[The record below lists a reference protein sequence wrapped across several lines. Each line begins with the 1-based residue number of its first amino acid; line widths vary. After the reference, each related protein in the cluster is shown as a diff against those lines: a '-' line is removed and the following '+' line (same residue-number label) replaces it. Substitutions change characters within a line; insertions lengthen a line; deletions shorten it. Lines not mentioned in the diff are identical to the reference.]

1 MICVAL
7 SGQLLA
13 LCGIL
18 SNFRRLKLKKMIDY
32 INGKIA
38 ELSPTFLVV
47 DNGGIGYGVEISL
60 LTYQALDGKD
70 SAKVF
75 IFQAINQ
82 RDSTEVMYGFASKDE
97 RELFKLI
104 IGVSGIGAA
113 SARIILSSLTPDE
126 LRDAIL
132 SENITR
138 LKSIKGIGLKSA
150 QRMVLELKD
159 KIVKGEGAD
168 VQLPVKVDNN
178 ADIEEATSALQ
189 MLGFSRPN
197 IQKAVQAVLKDQP
210 DAKVEKIIKE
220 ALKRL

>member
-1 MICVAL
+1 MWTWK
-7 SGQLLA
+7 
-13 LCGIL
+13 GINVL
-18 SNFRRLKLKKMIDY
+18 VMIDY

-38 ELSPTFLVV
+38 ELSPTYLVV
-47 DNGGIGYGVEISL
+47 DNAGIGYGVEISL

-75 IFQAINQ
+75 IYQAVNQ
-82 RDSTEVMYGFASKDE
+82 RDSTEMMYGFASKDE

-168 VQLPVKVDNN
+168 VQLPMKVDNN

-197 IQKAVQAVLKDQP
+197 IQKAVQAVLKEQP

>member
-1 MICVAL
+1 
-7 SGQLLA
+7 
-13 LCGIL
+13 
-18 SNFRRLKLKKMIDY
+18 MIDY

-38 ELSPTFLVV
+38 ELSPTYLVV
-47 DNGGIGYGVEISL
+47 DNNGIGYGVEISL
-60 LTYQALDGKD
+60 LTYQALDGKE

-75 IFQAINQ
+75 IYQAVNQ

-132 SENITR
+132 SENIAR

-150 QRMVLELKD
+150 QRMILELKD

-168 VQLPVKVDNN
+168 AQLPVKIDNN

-197 IQKAVQAVLKDQP
+197 IQKAVQAVLKEQP

>member
-1 MICVAL
+1 
-7 SGQLLA
+7 
-13 LCGIL
+13 
-18 SNFRRLKLKKMIDY
+18 MIDY

-38 ELSPTFLVV
+38 ELSPTYLVV
-47 DNGGIGYGVEISL
+47 DNNGIGYGVEISL
-60 LTYQALDGKD
+60 LTYQALDGKENT
-70 SAKVF
+70 KVF
-75 IFQAINQ
+75 IYQAVNQ

-197 IQKAVQAVLKDQP
+197 IQKAVQAVLKEQP

>member
-1 MICVAL
+1 
-7 SGQLLA
+7 
-13 LCGIL
+13 
-18 SNFRRLKLKKMIDY
+18 MIDY

-38 ELSPTFLVV
+38 ELTPTFAVV
-47 DNGGIGYGVEISL
+47 DNNGIGYGVEISL
-60 LTYQALDGKD
+60 VTYQALDGKE

-75 IFQAINQ
+75 IYQAVNQ

-113 SARIILSSLTPDE
+113 SARMILSSLTPDE

-159 KIVKGEGAD
+159 KIVKGEGAESPAL
-168 VQLPVKVDNN
+168 VAVDNN
-178 ADIEEATSALQ
+178 ADIEEASSALM

-197 IQKAVQAVLKDQP
+197 IQKAIQAVLKEEP
-210 DAKVEKIIKE
+210 GAKVEKIIKE
-220 ALKRL
+220 SLKRL